1 MTRMT
6 TLAEAFPDIVRIGEA
21 LAPYTLLRLGG
32 PAEFFAQPRSVDELA
47 AVMKAS
53 ADQKL
58 PVRILGIGSSL
69 LISDEGVKGVV
80 VRLSGPAFAKVEVD
94 KRRVRAGGGAALS
107 ALISEA
113 ARNNL
118 AGLETLVGIAATVGG
133 ALRVNAGDRSGEIG
147 SYVRRVEV
155 LDGHHRAVWREHDEL
170 KFSEN
175 TSNLDDPV
183 ILSAEFELD
192 LDKPDAI
199 VKRMRK
205 AWIMRQ
211 ASQPYS
217 FEASARMFR
226 DPRGLTAA
234 ALIEKA
240 GLGKTKVGKAGL
252 SERNANYTVAAPG
265 ATARDVLRLL
275 DLVSSKVKETSGV
288 ALEQE
293 LTVW

>member
-1 MTRMT
+1 M
-6 TLAEAFPDIVRIGEA
+6 TLAEAFPDIVRTGEA

-47 AVMKAS
+47 AVMKSCAER
-53 ADQKL
+53 KL

-69 LISDEGVKGVV
+69 LVGDDGVKGVV
-80 VRLSGPAFAKVEVD
+80 LRLGGPAFGKIEVD
-94 KRRVRAGGGAALS
+94 GRRVRAAGGAALS

-113 ARNNL
+113 TRNSL
-118 AGLETLVGIAATVGG
+118 AGLETLVGIPATVGG

-155 LDGHHRAVWREHDEL
+155 LDGQHRAVWREHDEL

-183 ILSAEFELD
+183 ILGAEFELD
-192 LDKPDAI
+192 ADKPDAI

-234 ALIEKA
+234 SLIEKA
-240 GLGKTKVGKAGL
+240 DLGKTKVGKAGL
-252 SERNANYTVAAPG
+252 SERNANYAVAAAG

-275 DLVSSKVKETSGV
+275 DLVRTKVKEHSGV
-288 ALEQE
+288 TLEQE

>member
-1 MTRMT
+1 MTRMA
-6 TLAEAFPDIVRIGEA
+6 TLAEAFPDIVRTGEA

-32 PAEFFAQPRSVDELA
+32 PAEFFAQPRTVDELA
-47 AVMKAS
+47 ALMKAC
-53 ADQKL
+53 AERKL
-58 PVRILGIGSSL
+58 PVRILGIGSAL
-69 LISDEGVKGVV
+69 LVSDEGVKGVV
-80 VRLSGPAFAKVEVD
+80 LRLTGPEFSRVEVD
-94 KRRVRAGGGAALS
+94 GRRARAAGGAALS

-113 ARNNL
+113 ARHNL
-118 AGLETLVGIAATVGG
+118 AGLETLVGIPATVGG

-147 SYVRRVEV
+147 GYVRRVEV
-155 LDGHHRAVWREHDEL
+155 LDGQHRAVWREHEEL

-183 ILSAEFELD
+183 LLGAEFELD

-226 DPRGLTAA
+226 DPRGLSAA

-252 SERNANYTVAAPG
+252 SERNANYAVVTPG
-265 ATARDVLRLL
+265 ATARDLLRLL
-275 DLVSSKVKETSGV
+275 DLVRSKVKDDSGV

>member
-1 MTRMT
+1 MTRMA
-6 TLAEAFPDIVRIGEA
+6 TLAEAFPNIVRTGEA

-32 PAEFFAQPRSVDELA
+32 PAEFLAQPRSVEELA
-47 AVMKAS
+47 TLMKAC
-53 ADQKL
+53 AEHKL
-58 PVRILGIGSSL
+58 PVRILGIGSAL
-69 LISDEGVKGVV
+69 LVSDEGVKGVV
-80 VRLSGPAFAKVEVD
+80 LRLSAPAFGRIEVEG
-94 KRRVRAGGGAALS
+94 RRVRAGGGAPLS
-107 ALISEA
+107 SLISES
-113 ARNNL
+113 ARHNL
-118 AGLETLVGIAATVGG
+118 AGLETLVGIPATVGG

-147 SYVRRVEV
+147 GYVRRVEV
-155 LDGHHRAVWREHDEL
+155 LDGQHRAVWREHDEL

-183 ILSAEFELD
+183 ILGAEFELD

-252 SERNANYTVAAPG
+252 SERNANHVVAALG
-265 ATARDVLRLL
+265 TISRDVLRLL
-275 DLVSSKVKETSGV
+275 DLIRSKVKEAEGV
-288 ALEQE
+288 TLEQE